1 MKNFDTKAML
11 IFGLTVA
18 CVASWG
24 LLAANWDK
32 LGSSQSLTQTEQKP
46 AKAKSQKKYSLS
58 AAIDSK
64 TGALQVCY
72 EKFLKGSP
80 NNPEGEVGISWL
92 VSQEGS
98 VLEAEIVD
106 SELDNPPLEDCLLEH
121 VQKWTFAPMEYT
133 MKVAHRFSFRER
145 SPASIE
151 FQ

>member
-1 MKNFDTKAML
+1 MKNFDTKALL

-18 CVASWG
+18 CLASWG
-24 LLAANWDK
+24 LIAANWNK
-32 LGSSQSLTQTEQKP
+32 LGGPITVTKSEEKP
-46 AKAKSQKKYSLS
+46 AKAKSHKKYSLS

-80 NNPEGEVGISWL
+80 SDPEGEVGISWL
-92 VSQEGS
+92 VSQEGK
-98 VLEAEIVD
+98 VIEAEIVD

-121 VQKWTFAPMEYT
+121 VREWTFAPMEYT